1 MRTVIGLLLL
11 ATSAALSA
19 AELRDVRVWASPEST
34 RVVFDLDAKAV
45 HNLYALQSPN
55 RIVIDLPGVRSADSV
70 QLLQE
75 TRGLIQRV
83 RSGKQPDGLRV
94 VLDVSASVKPKSF
107 VLAPNGDYGYRL
119 VVDLYPKGADEIDV
133 PVEKPHTLIAKPAEP
148 APVPAP
154 APPSAPTE
162 FTQKPIIVAID
173 AGHGG
178 EDPGARGV
186 NGVYEK
192 DVVYQI
198 AKKLAKR
205 VNAEPGF
212 KAVMIREGDYYI
224 GLRKRVEKAR
234 KAQADLF
241 VSIHANSYT
250 KDRDV
255 RGSAVYV
262 LSRRGASSEHA
273 RWLEQ
278 KENAADLIGGVDI
291 QEKDDTLAAVLV
303 DISQTSA
310 IEASIDL
317 GSRLLGSL
325 SKVNT
330 LQKPDVQQ
338 AGFAVL
344 KAPDIPSVLIE
355 TAFLSNERE
364 AALLTG
370 DDSQDRIVHSMHQ
383 GIMSYFESYRP
394 MEQVAFKSAAVAAPV
409 AEPASTGHAAP

>member
-1 MRTVIGLLLL
+1 MRIL
-11 ATSAALSA
+11 AAFIVSAVSAPLFA

-34 RVVFDLDAKAV
+34 RVVFDLDDKAA
-45 HNLYALQSPN
+45 HKLYSLHGPE
-55 RIVIDLPGVRSADSV
+55 RVVVDLPGVSSSDSV
-70 QLLQE
+70 QLLNE
-75 TRGLIQRV
+75 ARGLIQRV
-83 RSGKQPDGLRV
+83 RKGRQSDGLRV
-94 VLDVSASVKPKSF
+94 VLDVNGSVKPKSF

-119 VVDLYPKGADEIDV
+119 VVDLYPKADEPALPEQTPPASPTP
-133 PVEKPHTLIAKPAEP
+133 PVQVAKPT
-148 APVPAP
+148 
-154 APPSAPTE
+154 PPSAPTE
-162 FTQKPIIVAID
+162 FVQKPIIVAID

-186 NGVYEK
+186 NGAYEK
-192 DVVYQI
+192 DVVLQI
-198 AKKLAKR
+198 SKKLAKR
-205 VNAEPGF
+205 INGEPGF
-212 KAVMIREGDYYI
+212 KAVMIRDGDYYI
-224 GLRKRVEKAR
+224 GLRKRVDKAR

-241 VSIHANSYT
+241 VSIHANSFT

-255 RGSAVYV
+255 HGSAVYV

-291 QEKDDTLAAVLV
+291 QEKDDTLAAVLM

-325 SKVNT
+325 GKVNK
-330 LQKPDVQQ
+330 LQKADVQQ

-364 AALLTG
+364 AALLTHPE
-370 DDSQDRIVHSMHQ
+370 SQERIVKSLHE
-383 GIMSYFESYRP
+383 GIMSYFASYRP
-394 MEQVAFKSAAVAAPV
+394 MEQVAFTESAASESSEAARAAP
-409 AEPASTGHAAP
+409 

>member
-1 MRTVIGLLLL
+1 MRIVAAFIV
-11 ATSAALSA
+11 SAISAPLFA
-19 AELRDVRVWASPEST
+19 AELRDLRVWASPDST
-34 RVVFDLDAKAV
+34 RVVFDLDHTAAHK
-45 HNLYALQSPN
+45 LYSLQGPE
-55 RIVIDLPGVRSADSV
+55 RIVIDLPGVRTSESL
-70 QLLQE
+70 QLPNE

-83 RSGKQPDGLRV
+83 RKGQQGDGLRV
-94 VLDVSASVKPKSF
+94 VLDVNSAVKPKSF
-107 VLAPNGDYGYRL
+107 VLAPNGEYGYRL
-119 VVDLYPKGADEIDV
+119 VVDLYPKASEPEPPR
-133 PVEKPHTLIAKPAEP
+133 PVAPSAPTQIAKPA
-148 APVPAP
+148 
-154 APPSAPTE
+154 PSAPTE
-162 FTQKPIIVAID
+162 FVQKPIIVAID

-192 DVVYQI
+192 DVVLQI
-198 AKKLAKR
+198 ARKLAR
-205 VNAEPGF
+205 RINAEPGF
-212 KAVMIREGDYYI
+212 KAVMVRDGDYYI
-224 GLRKRVEKAR
+224 GLRKRVDKAR

-241 VSIHANSYT
+241 VSIHANSFT

-255 RGSAVYV
+255 HGSAVYV

-317 GSRLLGSL
+317 GARLLGAL
-325 SKVNT
+325 GKVNK

-364 AALLTG
+364 AALLTHPE
-370 DDSQDRIVHSMHQ
+370 SQERIVLSLHE

-394 MEQVAFKSAAVAAPV
+394 LEQVAFTTSSAG
-409 AEPASTGHAAP
+409 PATTPAHAAP